1 MNKSAKQVDWD
12 LQTHY
17 DKKVKPQT
25 KKYPWILRITEHKDK
40 PSPVFIVKE
49 RVFPETNGNREGAI
63 QSHLEERGMLYGG
76 ALRRVLPIIRDIIG
90 KVRDDLGIPF
100 ELAKFVKNNPIEFR
114 GNLPLDDTA
123 GYKLAVI
130 FILQSLIQELDRVEI
145 IARRVNRFTRE
156 EAAYWYSRMTN
167 FGEDANRWAIIGMRI
182 MLGGQ
187 PSDPAVEK
195 MLEQLRGSL

>member
-1 MNKSAKQVDWD
+1 MNKQAQHVDWEI
-12 LQTHY
+12 QSHY

-49 RVFPETNGNREGAI
+49 RVFPETNGNGEST

-76 ALRRVLPIIRDIIG
+76 ALRRVLPVIRDIIV
-90 KVRDDLGIPF
+90 KVQDDQGIPF
-100 ELAKFVKNNPIEFR
+100 ELSQFVKSKPIKFR

-130 FILQSLIQELDRVEI
+130 SILQSFLQELDRVEL
-145 IARRVNRFTRE
+145 IARWVNRFTRE
-156 EAAYWYSRMTN
+156 EAAYW
-167 FGEDANRWAIIGMRI
+167 
-182 MLGGQ
+182 
-187 PSDPAVEK
+187 
-195 MLEQLRGSL
+195 